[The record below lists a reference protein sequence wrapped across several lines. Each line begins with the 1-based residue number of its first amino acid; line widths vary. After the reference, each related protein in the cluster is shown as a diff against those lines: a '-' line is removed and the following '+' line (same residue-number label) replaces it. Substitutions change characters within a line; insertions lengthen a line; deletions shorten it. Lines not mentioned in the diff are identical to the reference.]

1 MKRINAY
8 EVKSDY
14 YTIYNVTEEDLLDN
28 IDKYK
33 FNSILFD
40 PKLKIEEG
48 ILEFTDEERPLS
60 IGYDYVYKN
69 YLGINSIYYEKNKE
83 KIDDVLLEISKGIK
97 TIYLYVDKE
106 FINDKLRKSLISN
119 EEIKEL
125 VIDSEKIR

>member
-14 YTIYNVTEEDLLDN
+14 YTIYSVSEEDLLDN
-28 IDKYK
+28 EYS
-33 FNSILFD
+33 FNSILYD

-69 YLGINSIYYEKNKE
+69 YLGINAIYYKNKQT
-83 KIDDVLLEISKGIK
+83 KIDDVLLKIGKNIK
-97 TIYLYVDKE
+97 TNYLYVDIE
-106 FINDKLRKSLISN
+106 LVNDELREVLINNQDIN
-119 EEIKEL
+119 EL
-125 VIDSEKIR
+125 VIGEEKIR

>member
-14 YTIYNVTEEDLLDN
+14 YTIYSVSEEDLLDN
-28 IDKYK
+28 EYS
-33 FNSILFD
+33 FNSILYD

-69 YLGINSIYYEKNKE
+69 YLGINAIYYKNKQT
-83 KIDDVLLEISKGIK
+83 KIDDVLLKIGKNIK
-97 TIYLYVDKE
+97 TNYLYVD
-106 FINDKLRKSLISN
+106 I
-119 EEIKEL
+119 EL
-125 VIDSEKIR
+125 VNDELREVLINNQDINELAIGEEKIR

>member
-48 ILEFTDEERPLS
+48 ILEFTDEKRPLS

-106 FINDKLRKSLISN
+106 FINDKLRESLIN
-119 EEIKEL
+119 NKEIKEL